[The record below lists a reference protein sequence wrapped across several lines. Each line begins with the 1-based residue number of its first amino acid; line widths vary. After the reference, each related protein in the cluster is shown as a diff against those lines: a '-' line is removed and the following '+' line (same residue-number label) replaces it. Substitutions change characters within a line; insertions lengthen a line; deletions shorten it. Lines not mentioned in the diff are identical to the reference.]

1 MYYDR
6 PQKKK
11 RRPPTEPETR
21 TRPRRRASLFRILFT
36 TPNREE
42 REDDAPEVRRKRPS
56 VREILFETP
65 QREEMDDLAGEEISE
80 AGERPARRG
89 RHIFLKLVMAA
100 LALVLAC
107 ALALYALPVGL
118 FGSHSKADFL
128 ANNRLPSGYTHVL
141 LLGVDR
147 DANGTSRSDTIM
159 VLSVGRG
166 SVKLTSLQRD
176 TGVTVPGKSGTH
188 RLNAA
193 YAYGGAELAL
203 KTVNQNFGLN
213 ITRYAVVDYDGFEN
227 LIDRI
232 GGVELPVT
240 DAEAEQI
247 NRNMFEVIN
256 ARYKSGML
264 TYDGAWEVYNREKLS
279 AGGDNLRL
287 SGLQALGYARIR
299 KLDSDYGRTNRQRR
313 VISAAVAALKGS
325 LTNPAALIHVAAG
338 AISMLD
344 TNMNAAE
351 LLSLGEKALLAGTL
365 DQTRLPKNGTYTDNG
380 GMFYNV
386 DYAANHDAFVAFVY
400 GG

>member
-1 MYYDR
+1 M
-6 PQKKK
+6 
-11 RRPPTEPETR
+11 
-21 TRPRRRASLFRILFT
+21 
-36 TPNREE
+36 
-42 REDDAPEVRRKRPS
+42 
-56 VREILFETP
+56 REILFETP
-65 QREEMDDLAGEEISE
+65 QREETDDFAGEEISE
-80 AGERPARRG
+80 AGERPARRS

-213 ITRYAVVDYDGFEN
+213 ITRYAVVDYDGFES

-256 ARYKSGML
+256 ARYKSGLL

-313 VISAAVAALKGS
+313 VFSAAVAALKGS

>member
-1 MYYDR
+1 
-6 PQKKK
+6 
-11 RRPPTEPETR
+11 
-21 TRPRRRASLFRILFT
+21 
-36 TPNREE
+36 
-42 REDDAPEVRRKRPS
+42 
-56 VREILFETP
+56 
-65 QREEMDDLAGEEISE
+65 MDDLAGEEISE
-80 AGERPARRG
+80 AGERPARRS

-213 ITRYAVVDYDGFEN
+213 ITRYAVVDYDGFES

-240 DAEAEQI
+240 EAEAEQI

-287 SGLQALGYARIR
+287 SGLQALGYAR
-299 KLDSDYGRTNRQRR
+299 
-313 VISAAVAALKGS
+313 
-325 LTNPAALIHVAAG
+325 IHVAAG

>member
-1 MYYDR
+1 MFYDR

-21 TRPRRRASLFRILFT
+21 TRPHRRASLFRVLFT
-36 TPNREE
+36 TPRREE
-42 REDDAPEVRRKRPS
+42 DDEDAPASRRRRPS
-56 VREILFETP
+56 LWEILFETP
-65 QREEMDDLAGEEISE
+65 RRGEADDFAEEAETE
-80 AGERPARRG
+80 ADERPARRS
-89 RHIFLKLVMAA
+89 RHGLLKLVLAA
-100 LALVLAC
+100 LALTVVC

-128 ANNRLPSGYTHVL
+128 ADNKLPSGYTHVL

-159 VLSVGRG
+159 VVSVGKG
-166 SVKLTSLQRD
+166 HVKLTSLQRD
-176 TGVTVPGKSGTH
+176 TGVTVPGKSGLH

-213 ITRYAVVDYDGFEN
+213 ITRYAAVDYDGFEE

-232 GGVELPVT
+232 GGVTLSVT
-240 DAEAEQI
+240 DDEAEQI

-256 ARYKSGML
+256 TRYKSGLL
-264 TYDGAWEVYNREKLS
+264 TYDGAWEIYNRERLA
-279 AGGDNLRL
+279 AGGDSLCL
-287 SGLQALGYARIR
+287 SGMQALGYARIR

-313 VISAAVAALKGS
+313 VISAAVTALKDS
-325 LTNPAALIHVAAG
+325 LTRPATLIHVAAG

-351 LLSLGEKALLAGTL
+351 LLSLGEKALLSSDI
-365 DQTRLPKNGTYTDNG
+365 DQTRLPKNGTYTDDG
-380 GMFYNV
+380 GMFYDV
-386 DYAANHDAFVAFVY
+386 DYAANHDAFVEFVY

>member
-36 TPNREE
+36 TPNRDE

-65 QREEMDDLAGEEISE
+65 QREETDDLAGEEISE
-80 AGERPARRG
+80 AGERPARRS

-166 SVKLTSLQRD
+166 SV
-176 TGVTVPGKSGTH
+176 
-188 RLNAA
+188 
-193 YAYGGAELAL
+193 
-203 KTVNQNFGLN
+203 
-213 ITRYAVVDYDGFEN
+213 
-227 LIDRI
+227 
-232 GGVELPVT
+232 
-240 DAEAEQI
+240 
-247 NRNMFEVIN
+247 
-256 ARYKSGML
+256 
-264 TYDGAWEVYNREKLS
+264 
-279 AGGDNLRL
+279 
-287 SGLQALGYARIR
+287 
-299 KLDSDYGRTNRQRR
+299 
-313 VISAAVAALKGS
+313 
-325 LTNPAALIHVAAG
+325 
-338 AISMLD
+338 
-344 TNMNAAE
+344 
-351 LLSLGEKALLAGTL
+351 
-365 DQTRLPKNGTYTDNG
+365 
-380 GMFYNV
+380 
-386 DYAANHDAFVAFVY
+386 
-400 GG
+400 

>member
-1 MYYDR
+1 MFYDR

-11 RRPPTEPETR
+11 RRPPTEPEMR
-21 TRPRRRASLFRILFT
+21 TRPHRRASLFRVLFT
-36 TPNREE
+36 TPRREE
-42 REDDAPEVRRKRPS
+42 DDEDAPASRRRRPS
-56 VREILFETP
+56 LWEILFETP
-65 QREEMDDLAGEEISE
+65 RRGEADDFAEEAETE
-80 AGERPARRG
+80 ADERPARRS
-89 RHIFLKLVMAA
+89 RHGLLKLVLAA
-100 LALVLAC
+100 LALMVVC

-128 ANNRLPSGYTHVL
+128 ADNKLPSGYTHVL

-159 VLSVGRG
+159 VVSVGKG
-166 SVKLTSLQRD
+166 HVKLTSLQRD
-176 TGVTVPGKSGTH
+176 TGVTVPGKSGLH

-213 ITRYAVVDYDGFEN
+213 ITRYAAVDYDGFEE

-232 GGVELPVT
+232 GGVTLSVT
-240 DAEAEQI
+240 DDEAEQI

-256 ARYKSGML
+256 TRYKSGLL
-264 TYDGAWEVYNREKLS
+264 TYDGAWEIYNRERLA
-279 AGGDNLRL
+279 AGGDSLCL
-287 SGLQALGYARIR
+287 SGMQALGYARIR

-313 VISAAVAALKGS
+313 VISAAVTALKDS
-325 LTNPAALIHVAAG
+325 LTRPATLIHVAAG

-351 LLSLGEKALLAGTL
+351 LLSLGEKALLSSDI
-365 DQTRLPKNGTYTDNG
+365 DQTRLPKNGTYTDDG
-380 GMFYNV
+380 GMFYDV
-386 DYAANHDAFVAFVY
+386 DYAANHDAFVEFVY

>member
-1 MYYDR
+1 MFYDR

-11 RRPPTEPETR
+11 RRPPTESETR

-36 TPNREE
+36 TPNRGA

-56 VREILFETP
+56 MREILFETP
-65 QREEMDDLAGEEISE
+65 EREELDDFAEEAAE
-80 AGERPARRG
+80 AYERPARRS

-100 LALVLAC
+100 LALVLVC

-128 ANNRLPSGYTHVL
+128 ANNKLPSGYTHVL

-159 VLSVGRG
+159 VLSVGKG
-166 SVKLTSLQRD
+166 SIKLTSLQRD

-193 YAYGGAELAL
+193 YAYGGAKLAL
-203 KTVNQNFGLN
+203 QTVNQNFGLN
-213 ITRYAVVDYDGFEN
+213 ITRYAAVDYDGFES

-232 GGVELPVT
+232 GGIELSVT

-247 NRNMFEVIN
+247 NKNLFEVIN
-256 ARYKSGML
+256 TRYKRGLL

-279 AGGDNLRL
+279 TGGDSLHL
-287 SGLQALGYARIR
+287 SGLQALSYARIR

-313 VISAAVAALKGS
+313 VISAAVTALKGS
-325 LTNPAALIHVAAG
+325 LTRPATLIHVAAG

-351 LLSLGEKALLAGTL
+351 ILSLGEKALLASTI
-365 DQTRLPKNGTYTDNG
+365 DQTRLPKNGTYTDTG
-380 GMFYNV
+380 GMFYDV
-386 DYAANHDAFVAFVY
+386 DYTANHDAFVEFVY
-400 GG
+400 GK

>member
-1 MYYDR
+1 MFYDR

-36 TPNREE
+36 TPRREE
-42 REDDAPEVRRKRPS
+42 EDEDAPARRRRRPS
-56 VREILFETP
+56 LWEILFETP
-65 QREEMDDLAGEEISE
+65 RRGEADDFAEEAESE
-80 AGERPARRG
+80 ADERPARRS
-89 RHIFLKLVMAA
+89 RHGLFKLALAA
-100 LALVLAC
+100 LALTVVC

-118 FGSHSKADFL
+118 FGSHSKVDFL
-128 ANNRLPSGYTHVL
+128 ADNELPSGYTHVL

-159 VLSVGRG
+159 VVSVGKG
-166 SVKLTSLQRD
+166 HVKLTSLQRD
-176 TGVTVPGKSGTH
+176 TGVTVPGKSGLH

-213 ITRYAVVDYDGFEN
+213 ITRYAAVDYDGFEE

-232 GGVELPVT
+232 GGVTLSVT
-240 DAEAEQI
+240 DDEAEQI

-256 ARYKSGML
+256 TRYKGGLL
-264 TYDGAWEVYNREKLS
+264 TYDGAWELYNRERLS
-279 AGGDNLRL
+279 AGGDSLCL
-287 SGLQALGYARIR
+287 SGMQALGYARIR

-313 VISAAVAALKGS
+313 VISAAVTALKDN
-325 LTNPAALIHVAAG
+325 LTHPAVLIHVAAG

-351 LLSLGEKALLAGTL
+351 LLSLGEKALLSSDI
-365 DQTRLPKNGTYTDNG
+365 DQMRLPKNGTYTDDG
-380 GMFYNV
+380 GMFYDV
-386 DYAANHDAFVAFVY
+386 DYAANHDAFVEFVY

>member
-1 MYYDR
+1 MFYDR

-11 RRPPTEPETR
+11 RRPPTDPETR

-42 REDDAPEVRRKRPS
+42 RDEEAPESRKARPS
-56 VREILFETP
+56 MRRILFETP
-65 QREEMDDLAGEEISE
+65 RRDEREDYSE
-80 AGERPARRG
+80 TLDSEVDERPVRS
-89 RHIFLKLVMAA
+89 RHVLLKLVLAA
-100 LALVLAC
+100 LALAAVC
-107 ALALYALPVGL
+107 VLALYALPVGV
-118 FGSHSKADFL
+118 FGSHSKADYL
-128 ANNRLPSGYTHVL
+128 ADGRLPSGYTHVL
-141 LLGVDR
+141 LLGVDK

-159 VLSVGRG
+159 VASVGKG

-213 ITRYAVVDYDGFEN
+213 ITRYAVVDYDGFEG

-232 GGVELPVT
+232 GGVELSVT
-240 DAEAEQI
+240 DDEAEQI
-247 NRNMFEVIN
+247 NKNMFEVIN
-256 ARYKSGML
+256 TRYKGGLL
-264 TYDGAWEVYNREKLS
+264 TYDGAWEVYNREKLAS
-279 AGGDNLRL
+279 GGENLHL

-313 VISAAVAALKGS
+313 VISAAVTALKGN
-325 LTNPAALIHVAAG
+325 LTRPVTLVHAAVG

-344 TNMNAAE
+344 TNMNVAE
-351 LLSLGEKALLAGTL
+351 LLSLGEKALFASQI

-380 GMFYNV
+380 GMFYDV
-386 DYAANHDAFVAFVY
+386 DFTANYEAFVEFVY
-400 GG
+400 GS

>member
-1 MYYDR
+1 M
-6 PQKKK
+6 
-11 RRPPTEPETR
+11 
-21 TRPRRRASLFRILFT
+21 T
-36 TPNREE
+36 T
-42 REDDAPEVRRKRPS
+42 K
-56 VREILFETP
+56 T
-65 QREEMDDLAGEEISE
+65 
-80 AGERPARRG
+80 
-89 RHIFLKLVMAA
+89 VMAA

-213 ITRYAVVDYDGFEN
+213 ITRYAVVDYDGFES

-313 VISAAVAALKGS
+313 VISAAVTALKGS

>member
-11 RRPPTEPETR
+11 HRPPTEPETR

-36 TPNREE
+36 TPHREE
-42 REDDAPEVRRKRPS
+42 RDEEPMETRKRRPS
-56 VREILFETP
+56 MREILFETP
-65 QREEMDDLAGEEISE
+65 ERDEPETLSDAPASE
-80 AGERPARRG
+80 VEERPARRG
-89 RHIFLKLVMAA
+89 RHVLLKLVLAA
-100 LALVLAC
+100 LALMVAC

-118 FGSHSKADFL
+118 FGSHSKADYL
-128 ANNRLPSGYTHVL
+128 ANNKLPSGYTHVL

-159 VLSVGRG
+159 VVSVGKG

-213 ITRYAVVDYDGFEN
+213 ITRYAVVDYDGFEE

-232 GGVELPVT
+232 GGVRISVT

-247 NRNMFEVIN
+247 NKNMFEVIN
-256 ARYKSGML
+256 TRYKRGLL
-264 TYDGAWEVYNREKLS
+264 TYDGAWEIYNREKLA
-279 AGGDNLRL
+279 AGGEDLPL

-313 VISAAVAALKGS
+313 VISAAIAALKEN
-325 LTNPAALIHVAAG
+325 LTRPATLLHVASG

-351 LLSLGEKALLAGTL
+351 LLSLGEKALLAAQI
-365 DQTRLPKNGTYTDNG
+365 DQTRLPKNGTYTDSG
-380 GMFYNV
+380 GMFYDV
-386 DYAANHDAFVAFVY
+386 DYSANHDAFVEFVY